1 VEPLK
6 LFLNLTDMNI
16 LYFHQY
22 FTTPA
27 GSTATRSYEMA
38 KYLVSQGHNVT
49 MVYAKDARSSSS
61 LSGPYKSGKRTGNYE
76 GIDLIEFDL
85 SYSNRM
91 NLVQRAWIFLMFAF
105 KSTRLVFTLEFD
117 LLFATSTPLTA
128 GIPGIVMKIFRPSKK
143 FVFEVRDLWPEL
155 PKAMGVVTNPIV
167 LKLMDWLEYYSYNKA
182 DACIGLSPGINQG
195 IERRLKRTKP
205 VALIP
210 NGCDLDIFYPG
221 SEKKSIIPGVNENQF
236 VAMFTGAHGLANGL
250 DAVLDA
256 AAKLIELGEGDSIR
270 LVFIGDGSQK
280 DRLLERKSKER
291 LSNCIFLDPVPKTKL
306 ISFLH
311 AADLGLMILDN
322 VPAFYYGTSPNK
334 FFDYIA
340 TGLPV
345 LTNYPGW
352 LADMINEHD
361 CGVAVEP
368 NNPDL
373 FAHQLIS
380 ISKNK
385 VKLSAMSI
393 NGRKLA
399 EAKFDR
405 LSLAESLDLHLRSLY
420 IPS

>member
-1 VEPLK
+1 
-6 LFLNLTDMNI
+6 MHI

-22 FTTPA
+22 FTTPS
-27 GSTATRSYEMA
+27 GTGGTRSYEMA
-38 KYLVSQGHNVT
+38 KYLVSKGHKVT
-49 MVYAKDARSSSS
+49 MVYAKDARAKSS
-61 LSGPYKSGKRTGNYE
+61 LSGPYKSGKLSGNFE
-76 GIDLIEFDL
+76 GINLIEFDL

-91 NLVQRAWIFLMFAF
+91 NLLQRAWIFLKFAI

-117 LLFATSTPLTA
+117 LLFATTTPLTA
-128 GIPGIVMKIFRPSKK
+128 GIPGIVMKIFRPSKI

-155 PKAMGVVTNPIV
+155 PKAMGVVKNPIV
-167 LKLMDWLEYYSYNKA
+167 LKLMDWLEYYSYNYA
-182 DACIGLSPGINQG
+182 NACVALSPGIKEG
-195 IERRLKRTKP
+195 IERRLKKTKP

-221 SEKKSIIPGVNENQF
+221 VEKKSIIPGVNENQF

-256 AAKLIELGEGDSIR
+256 AAKLIELGEGESIR

-280 DRLLERKSKER
+280 DRLLERKSKEQ
-291 LSNCIFLDPVPKTKL
+291 LSNCIFLEPVPKTKL

-352 LADMINEHD
+352 LADMINEHNL
-361 CGVAVEP
+361 GVSVEP

-373 FAHQLIS
+373 FAEQLIG
-380 ISKNK
+380 
-385 VKLSAMSI
+385 LSRQRERLSVMSRNARNI
-393 NGRKLA
+393 A
-399 EAKFDR
+399 ETKFDR
-405 LSLAESLDLHLRSLY
+405 MSLAECLNSFFVTNFSK
-420 IPS
+420 